1 MNSSIH
7 FSILMSIVYKSLA
20 ETSCGISI
28 LTVNYVKQCPTDAI
42 SWKMAAKRMNCE
54 SIHHNCLPTRRLNN
68 KPSEFQFHCLINPWI
83 NATLEVCAF
92 NRTIIGHCAEFNIG
106 GAIVQDNYDADCTKH
121 DPPCPSSYNSAEA
134 YKYKTCYKLVAQHR
148 KRTQNVLKSSCKRWF
163 GHLEVIVLSIF
174 LTLNPGTAF
183 YN

>member
-7 FSILMSIVYKSLA
+7 FSILMSIVYKSFA

-28 LTVNYVKQCPTDAI
+28 LTVNYVKLCPTDAI
-42 SWKMAAKRMNCE
+42 SWEMAAKKMNCE
-54 SIHHNCLPTRRLNN
+54 SIHHNCLLTRRLNT
-68 KPSEFQFHCLINPWI
+68 KPSQFQYHCLLNAWI

-92 NRTIIGHCAEFNIG
+92 NRTIIGHCAEFNID
-106 GAIVQDNYDADCTKH
+106 GAKVQDNYDADCTKH

-134 YKYKTCYKLVAQHR
+134 YKYKTCYTLVAQHR

-183 YN
+183 DN